1 MNKSMHKNEFI
12 KAVAERANV
21 TQADASRV
29 VNATLKLISETLRQ
43 GDKVVLTGFGTFEMR
58 QRSARQGINPQS
70 RAPITI
76 SASATPGFTASATFK
91 NQVNQAARNSK

>member
-1 MNKSMHKNEFI
+1 MNKAMHKNEFI
-12 KAVAERANV
+12 K
-21 TQADASRV
+21 ADASRV
-29 VNATLKLISETLRQ
+29 VNATLKLIAETLRQ

-91 NQVNQAARNSK
+91 NQVNQAARNNSSK

>member
-1 MNKSMHKNEFI
+1 MNKSVHKNEFI

-29 VNATLKLISETLRQ
+29 VSASLKLIAQTLAQ

-58 QRSARQGINPQS
+58 QRSSRKGINPQT
-70 RAPITI
+70 RKPITI
-76 SASATPGFTASATFK
+76 GASATPGFTASSTFK
-91 NQVNQAARNSK
+91 TQVNQTGKK